1 MVQQHETTTRYDNR
15 TETGKRGKSANGS
28 ASARKRELLARA
40 RQTHEGLPASDVAPK
55 THEIAP
61 DKGTGGAGPGT
72 YSKSTTSSA
81 SASKRELLARARQ
94 THEGSPASDI
104 PPKKR
109 ESATRQG
116 ATIHE
121 HEAHTS
127 RLYEDTYTSD
137 GTSSWQ
143 EPALGQMDLHML
155 MRRCA
160 SESERFY
167 RGQQHDTRYS
177 YELFRRALVERSESA
192 WEQLYRHYCGLVEG
206 WVRRS
211 GAFTSS
217 GESSEFFVVGAFTK
231 FWRAVTPD
239 RFDSFP
245 TLASLL
251 HYLQLCATS
260 VVIDSV
266 RTQSWSE
273 MVPEDAIG
281 PSVMPHYSPDEEALN
296 RVHREEFWKLIDAQ
310 LHDEIERVVVYC
322 SFILGLTPR
331 AIFAKRGDLFNSVND
346 VYNVKRNVLGR
357 LGRNTTLRQMFA
369 TI

>member
-1 MVQQHETTTRYDNR
+1 MLQQQQEVMTRNGTKRNETFAKKHRTSERANQPVADTT
-15 TETGKRGKSANGS
+15 
-28 ASARKRELLARA
+28 ASRN
-40 RQTHEGLPASDVAPK
+40 
-55 THEIAP
+55 
-61 DKGTGGAGPGT
+61 
-72 YSKSTTSSA
+72 
-81 SASKRELLARARQ
+81 
-94 THEGSPASDI
+94 
-104 PPKKR
+104 
-109 ESATRQG
+109 
-116 ATIHE
+116 
-121 HEAHTS
+121 
-127 RLYEDTYTSD
+127 
-137 GTSSWQ
+137 
-143 EPALGQMDLHML
+143 EPAPGQMDLSTL

-177 YELFRRALVERSESA
+177 YELFRRALVDRNEAA
-192 WEQLYRHYCGLVEG
+192 WEQLYYHYNGLVEG

-211 GAFTSS
+211 GAFISS

-231 FWRAVTPD
+231 FWRAITPE

-251 HYLQLCATS
+251 HYLQLCTTS

-273 MVPEDAIG
+273 MLPEDTIQ
-281 PSVMPHYSPDEEALN
+281 PTQTPQYSPDEEAVN
-296 RVHREEFWKLIDAQ
+296 RVQREEFWRMIDDQ

-331 AIFAKRGDLFNSVND
+331 AIFARRNDLFNSVND

-357 LGRNTTLRQMFA
+357 LGRNNQLRQMFA
-369 TI
+369 S